1 MKVYPILLSIVLLAL
16 SACVQGE
23 AVCDVKLA
31 PVLALKPCNEAATI
45 EMKVEKS
52 EKVKAVVLEL
62 EATGSLKDLKSC
74 SLEIDGSQFAV
85 KPLDL
90 QSGEARVSIP
100 LELQVD
106 TTATI
111 TLGLM
116 TKDEVDLDN
125 IIEIKKVGVKTS
137 HGTIP
142 AEITGSPRLR
152 LGVALRQRG
161 QDGCDNCRIP
171 GLVTTTKGSLIAIY
185 DARYERNSDLQ
196 GDIDI
201 CYNRSTDG
209 GKTWS
214 PMSKILDMGEWG
226 GLPEK
231 YNGVSDPSITVDA
244 LTGDLYVAGTWMYGI
259 LDPKTGRFVE
269 GLTKDSKEWNHQW
282 REHGSQPGYGVK
294 QSSQMIIAKST
305 DDGLTWSDP
314 VNITRQVK
322 PEKWWLMTTSPGA
335 GITLSDGTI
344 VIPAQGR
351 DETGM
356 AISTLI
362 SSKDRGRSWS
372 AGNRITEAVPCNE
385 CMCVELPDG
394 SIMLNCRSTV
404 NRGLKEGNGRIIGT
418 TTDLGKT
425 WTEHPTSRKALIE
438 PTCMASILRHDY
450 LRADGQKVPTLFF
463 FNPNDIK
470 ERIHHTLKCSVDNGE
485 TWPEDLWLELD
496 ACKGAGYSCMA
507 MLDNETLGVVYE
519 GSGACLVFQRVKLV
533 TDENGR
539 VKGYVR

>member
-1 MKVYPILLSIVLLAL
+1 MKIKSILLPAVLLVL

-23 AVCDVKLA
+23 AVCDVKLS
-31 PVLALKPCNEAATI
+31 PVLALKPCNEVAAVNI
-45 EMKVEKS
+45 NVEKP
-52 EKVKAVVLEL
+52 ETVKAIVLEL
-62 EATGSLKDLKSC
+62 VATGSLSDLKAC
-74 SLEIDGSQFAV
+74 SLDVEGSGLAVMPLEIKAN
-85 KPLDL
+85 K
-90 QSGEARVSIP
+90 ARVSIP
-100 LELQVD
+100 FEMPVD
-106 TTATI
+106 STASV
-111 TLGLM
+111 TLGLS

-125 IIEIKKVGVKTS
+125 IIEITKVGVKTT
-137 HGTIP
+137 HGTIQ
-142 AEITGSPRLR
+142 AQITGSPRLR
-152 LGVALRQRG
+152 LGVALRQRE

-171 GLVTTTKGSLIAIY
+171 GLVATTKGSLIAIY

-214 PMSKILDMGEWG
+214 PMAKILDMGEWG

-244 LTGDLYVAGTWMYGI
+244 VTGDLYVAGTWMYGI

-269 GLTKDSKEWNHQW
+269 GLTKDSKDWNHQW
-282 REHGSQPGYGVK
+282 RAHGSQPGYDVK

-305 DDGLTWSDP
+305 DDGLTWSEP

-356 AISTLI
+356 PISTLI
-362 SSKDRGRSWS
+362 SSKDRGETWS

-394 SIMLNCRSTV
+394 CIMLNCRSSV

-418 TTDLGKT
+418 TTDLGQT
-425 WTEHPTSRKALIE
+425 WTEHPTSRNALIE

-450 LRADGQKVPTLFF
+450 VRADGEKVPTLFF
-463 FNPNDIK
+463 FNPNDINA
-470 ERIHHTLKCSVDNGE
+470 RIHHTLKCSLDNGE

-496 ACKGAGYSCMA
+496 AYKGAGYSCMA

-519 GSGACLVFQRVKLV
+519 GSGACLVFQRVKLL

-539 VKGYVR
+539 VSGYVR